1 VTVVEVTYGP
11 GGASPP
17 HRHPCAVIGY
27 VVDGTL
33 RTRGEGGPD
42 TTYRAGDSFY
52 EPPNAVHLV
61 SANGSDTQPVR
72 FLAYFSCDHDTP
84 LSVAAP

>member
-1 VTVVEVTYGP
+1 M
-11 GGASPP
+11 
-17 HRHPCAVIGY
+17 
-27 VVDGTL
+27 VDGTL